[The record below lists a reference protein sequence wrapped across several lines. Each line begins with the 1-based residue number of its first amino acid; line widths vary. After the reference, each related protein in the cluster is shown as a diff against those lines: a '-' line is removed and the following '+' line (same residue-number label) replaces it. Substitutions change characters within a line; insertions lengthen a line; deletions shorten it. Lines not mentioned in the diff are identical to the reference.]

1 MCLCQTTYNMHV
13 LGIVFC
19 KFSNSLT
26 HTALISICATTVK
39 LIGLELVR
47 NFSIKL
53 FFSSLEN
60 TTSLKFKL
68 CMRT

>member
-1 MCLCQTTYNMHV
+1 MCLCQTRYNMHV

-53 FFSSLEN
+53 FFFFFIGKYHFIEI
-60 TTSLKFKL
+60 
-68 CMRT
+68 

>member
-1 MCLCQTTYNMHV
+1 MCLCQSTYNMHV

-19 KFSNSLT
+19 KFSNRLT

-53 FFSSLEN
+53 FFSLEN
-60 TTSLKFKL
+60 ATSLKFKL

>member
-26 HTALISICATTVK
+26 HTALISIRATTVK

-53 FFSSLEN
+53 FCFSLEN